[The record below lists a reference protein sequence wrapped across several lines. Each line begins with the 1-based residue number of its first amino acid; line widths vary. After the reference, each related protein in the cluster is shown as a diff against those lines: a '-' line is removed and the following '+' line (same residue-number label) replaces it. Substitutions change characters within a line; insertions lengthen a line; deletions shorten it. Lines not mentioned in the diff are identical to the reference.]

1 MSNGMSK
8 GAAVVTGAGGGLG
21 AAIARALN
29 DEGYDVWV
37 TDVDAAGAERVAKEL
52 GGTARTL
59 DVTDPAACEAIAN
72 EIGPALA
79 LWVNNAGI
87 LLTGPTWELS
97 PERRRLLFDVNTHGT
112 VNGTLAALNVMRAKG
127 SGHVINIVSLAGLA
141 APPGE
146 TLYAATKHAALGF
159 SLGTQAD
166 LRAAGHKQIHISSVC
181 PDGIW
186 TPMLFDKL
194 DDPEAASSWSGT
206 LLMPE
211 QVAKVVVGLSRRP
224 RPVTC
229 IPRWRGGLARFSEL
243 SPRSAA
249 LLYPVVMRSARAKQK
264 RFAKKQ
270 RG

>member
-1 MSNGMSK
+1 MSRGT
-8 GAAVVTGAGGGLG
+8 AVVTGGGGGLG
-21 AAIARALN
+21 AAIAKALT
-29 DEGYDVWV
+29 DDGFAVCV
-37 TDVDAAGAERVAKEL
+37 TDVDLASAEAAATALGAGAS
-52 GGTARTL
+52 ARAL
-59 DVTDPAACEAIAN
+59 DVTDSAGCEQLAQ
-72 EIGPALA
+72 EIGADLV
-79 LWVNNAGI
+79 LWVNNAG
-87 LLTGPTWELS
+87 LLFTGPTWDLT
-97 PERRRLLFDVNTHGT
+97 PERRQLIVDVNTHGT
-112 VNGTLAALNVMRAKG
+112 VNGTLAALTVMRPRR

-146 TLYAATKHAALGF
+146 ALYAATKHAALGF

-166 LRAAGHKQIHISSVC
+166 LRAAGIKGVHISAIC

-211 QVAKVVVGLSRRP
+211 QVAALVAMVASRP
-224 RPVTC
+224 RPVTS
-229 IPRWRGGLARFSEL
+229 IPRWRGGMARFSEL
-243 SPRSAA
+243 SPRTGA
-249 LLYPVVMRSARAKQK
+249 LLYPVVMKAARAKQR